1 MGFISLIY
9 VVYCIVNHEMFTM
22 INSLE
27 VIERIQK
34 LMEEQQLN
42 ASAFAEKIGVQR
54 SSISHLLSGRNK
66 PSLDLLV
73 KIESNFEEVSFEWLL
88 KGDENAAPI
97 STQSPTLS
105 QITPGNE
112 IAGVA
117 AYSPKNLAKEEIVS
131 IVHYYADGTFER
143 FSKR

>member
-1 MGFISLIY
+1 MKKY
-9 VVYCIVNHEMFTM
+9 RMFTM

-27 VIERIQK
+27 IIERIQK

-88 KGDENAAPI
+88 KGDKNAAPI
-97 STQSPTLS
+97 STQPPTLP
-105 QITPGNE
+105 QISPGNE
-112 IAGVA
+112 TVGIPAP
-117 AYSPKNLAKEEIVS
+117 SPKYNAKEEIVS
-131 IVHYYADGTFER
+131 IVHYYADGTFVR
-143 FSKR
+143 YNKR

>member
-1 MGFISLIY
+1 
-9 VVYCIVNHEMFTM
+9 M

-27 VIERIQK
+27 IIERIQK

-66 PSLDLLV
+66 PSLDLLA

-88 KGDENAAPI
+88 KGDKNAAPI
-97 STQSPTLS
+97 STQPPTPS
-105 QITPGNE
+105 QISPGNE
-112 IAGVA
+112 TAKIAD
-117 AYSPKNLAKEEIVS
+117 PTN
-131 IVHYYADGTFER
+131 
-143 FSKR
+143 

>member
-1 MGFISLIY
+1 
-9 VVYCIVNHEMFTM
+9 M

-27 VIERIQK
+27 IIGRIQK

-66 PSLDLLV
+66 PSLDLLA

-88 KGDENAAPI
+88 KGYKNAAPI
-97 STQSPTLS
+97 STQPPTPS
-105 QITPGNE
+105 QISPGNE
-112 IAGVA
+112 TAEIII
-117 AYSPKNLAKEEIVS
+117 PPTKNNAKEEIVS
-131 IVHYYADGTFER
+131 IVHYYTDGTFER

>member
-1 MGFISLIY
+1 
-9 VVYCIVNHEMFTM
+9 M

-27 VIERIQK
+27 IIERIQK

-66 PSLDLLV
+66 PSLDLLA
-73 KIESNFEEVSFEWLL
+73 KIESNFEDVSFEWLL
-88 KGDENAAPI
+88 KGDKNVAPI
-97 STQSPTLS
+97 PAQPPTLS
-105 QITPGNE
+105 QISPGNE
-112 IAGVA
+112 TAEIAD
-117 AYSPKNLAKEEIVS
+117 PPTKNNAKEEIVS

-143 FSKR
+143 FNKR

>member
-1 MGFISLIY
+1 
-9 VVYCIVNHEMFTM
+9 M
-22 INSLE
+22 INSSE
-27 VIERIQK
+27 IIERIQK
-34 LMEEQQLN
+34 LMEDQQLN

-66 PSLDLLV
+66 PSLDLLA

-88 KGDENAAPI
+88 KGDKNAAPI
-97 STQSPTLS
+97 PAQPPTPS
-105 QITPGNE
+105 QISAGNE
-112 IAGVA
+112 TLEITD
-117 AYSPKNLAKEEIVS
+117 PPTKNNTKEEIVS

>member
-1 MGFISLIY
+1 MIQLEN
-9 VVYCIVNHEMFTM
+9 VVYCMKKYRMFTM

-27 VIERIQK
+27 IIERIQK

-88 KGDENAAPI
+88 KGDKNAAPI
-97 STQSPTLS
+97 STQSPTLA

-112 IAGVA
+112 TAGVA
-117 AYSPKNLAKEEIVS
+117 APSPKNLAKEEIVS